1 MLGIVHRG
9 WTRNNSYVNNDLC
22 AGPNAVATL
31 ISNGMYNLDGYG
43 NIELQGLYYS
53 FNQNT
58 SDIRIK
64 IQQSGGTWQTV
75 ASARWSCDGNY
86 KKYTL
91 NGDISGYSGMYKIMI
106 EISVNGYGEIRG
118 PVSLIVK

>member
-31 ISNGMYNLDGYG
+31 ISNG
-43 NIELQGLYYS
+43 IQGLYYS